1 MDERTIVSVEWLRE
15 HAGDPRLMLLD
26 ARFCLDDEE
35 WGQRAYLEGHI
46 PCAVYADTATHL
58 AGEIIPG
65 VTVQDL
71 TAGLR
76 DRYSVPEGVTGVVVL
91 RVEPNSAAAG
101 AGLTEGDVI
110 TTINTTKVTNM
121 ASTKGIEKL
130 GEEPIFLRINREGRK
145 DSIIV
150 PVAE

>member
-1 MDERTIVSVEWLRE
+1 M
-15 HAGDPRLMLLD
+15 
-26 ARFCLDDEE
+26 
-35 WGQRAYLEGHI
+35 
-46 PCAVYADTATHL
+46 
-58 AGEIIPG
+58 
-65 VTVQDL
+65 TVQDL

-76 DRYSVPEGVTGVVVL
+76 DRYSVPEGVAGVVVL

-110 TTINTTKVTNM
+110 TTINTTKVANM
-121 ASTKGIEKL
+121 ASTKGMEKL
-130 GEEPIFLRINREGRK
+130 GEEPIFLRINREGKK